1 MLRNTQSQTIEETSG
16 ICFDNQVT
24 SSETVADNISYCREV
39 MIETL
44 FLDGEINM
52 IGGVNCTIEI
62 DEAKF
67 RKRKYNRG
75 RMVEGQWVLGGI
87 CRETKETFF
96 VPVEDRTR
104 QTLIGLISK
113 HVKVGSI
120 LHTDCFKSYNT
131 EILEGLGYI
140 AI

>member
-1 MLRNTQSQTIEETSG
+1 
-16 ICFDNQVT
+16 
-24 SSETVADNISYCREV
+24 

-75 RMVEGQWVLGGI
+75 RMVEGQWVLGV
-87 CRETKETFF
+87 F
-96 VPVEDRTR
+96 VERLR
-104 QTLIGLISK
+104 KLFL
-113 HVKVGSI
+113 
-120 LHTDCFKSYNT
+120 YR
-131 EILEGLGYI
+131 
-140 AI
+140 